1 MTQIKSA
8 GVIGAGVIGSG
19 WIARLLLNG
28 VNVCV
33 FDPAKEA
40 PKNVDKVIQNAE
52 RAYKNLLKSNLPKKG
67 TLTFSTSVSEVAKSS
82 ELIKR
87 IINKY
92 IRNHSSTIFYALIM
106 MIVSSAATG
115 FHAWLVQ
122 PALDYV
128 LINSNNKPVLRILEC
143 FAPVRIL

>member
-1 MTQIKSA
+1 M
-8 GVIGAGVIGSG
+8 
-19 WIARLLLNG
+19 
-28 VNVCV
+28 
-33 FDPAKEA
+33 DH
-40 PKNVDKVIQNAE
+40 
-52 RAYKNLLKSNLPKKG
+52 
-67 TLTFSTSVSEVAKSS
+67 LTTKHTKSS

-115 FHAWLVQ
+115 FHAWIVP

-128 LINSNNKPVLRILEC
+128 LIKGFWAVWAARP
-143 FAPVRIL
+143 